1 MSDMEFVLTP
11 RGYEDIQNELS
22 ELLATKRPEVIERIR
37 QARQLGDLSENFDYE
52 DAKRSQAMLEARIT
66 ELKAIISHASVVD
79 CAASDGSVG
88 IGSKVIVKDL
98 EECLEDEYM
107 IVGPAESSPAEGK
120 ISHESCV
127 GEALLGKKMGETV
140 IVQAPGGSI
149 RYEIVSVQ

>member
-22 ELLATKRPEVIERIR
+22 HLLATKRPEVIERIR

-52 DAKRSQAMLEARIT
+52 DAKRSQAMLESRIT

-79 CAASDGSVG
+79 RAASDGSIG

>member
-22 ELLATKRPEVIERIR
+22 ELLTTKRPVVIERIR

>member
-22 ELLATKRPEVIERIR
+22 MLLATKRPEVIERIR

-52 DAKRSQAMLEARIT
+52 DAKRSQAMLESRIT

-79 CAASDGSVG
+79 CATSDGSVG

-98 EECLEDEYM
+98 EECLEDEYT

-127 GEALLGKKMGETV
+127 GEALLGKKIGETV

-149 RYEIVSVQ
+149 KYEIVSVQ